1 MIRIRQGRV
10 KNKDSKL
17 QIAHTYSDQT
27 QHGDLWTDYY
37 DIVEDQIPIATDLIG
52 KETFFFLE
60 DNKAV
65 LVIENKVVTYD
76 RR

>member
-1 MIRIRQGRV
+1 MTLIRQGRV
-10 KNKDSKL
+10 RNNDSKL
-17 QIAHTYSDQT
+17 QISYTYSDPHY
-27 QHGDLWTDYY
+27 HGDLSTSYF
-37 DIVEDQIPIATDLIG
+37 DIVDDQIPVATDLIG

-60 DNKAV
+60 ESKAV